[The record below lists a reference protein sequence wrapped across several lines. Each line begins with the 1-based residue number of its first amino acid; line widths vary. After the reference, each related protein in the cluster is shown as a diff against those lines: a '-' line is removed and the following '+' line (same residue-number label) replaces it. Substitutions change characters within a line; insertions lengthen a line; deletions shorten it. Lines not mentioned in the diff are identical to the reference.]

1 MKYGSNEQF
10 WKRNK
15 TKKEYGL
22 QINLGEQ
29 IKENIGNF
37 RRFSVLYR
45 NNHYINNIGNKEES
59 KNYNDSSS
67 SSSDE
72 DNSDYYNNFLKRL
85 NENEENEKS
94 KKILNTP
101 PKKSKHSIIS
111 KPKIHRSSIL
121 KNKKF
126 RTKLRKSLLKHSKE
140 NEINKIINNN
150 NIYNINNNNNNNQNN
165 EQTNFIKLT
174 PINEEKSIINNNIIK
189 NINKDNKLKIQNNE
203 NNVSIKSSIAS
214 NNSNDINQ
222 EINSYLLKNSYN
234 HRSLI
239 GRNEF
244 LNLDKR
250 HSINIRNS
258 YTPNS
263 NIVNIYPYKT
273 KNFSS
278 IKSKRSPFKVNES
291 FHSIK
296 NSKSQKIKN
305 NNKDMK
311 SNNSLEESSGINKTK
326 NLFNPKKIDIE
337 SLSKKNNNNNCTKEK
352 EKVIKD
358 DEMNIEKFQTP
369 SQGSFKINIKK
380 KRCLFC
386 CIPVN

>member
-1 MKYGSNEQF
+1 MK
-10 WKRNK
+10 
-15 TKKEYGL
+15 
-22 QINLGEQ
+22 
-29 IKENIGNF
+29 
-37 RRFSVLYR
+37 V
-45 NNHYINNIGNKEES
+45 
-59 KNYNDSSS
+59 
-67 SSSDE
+67 
-72 DNSDYYNNFLKRL
+72 
-85 NENEENEKS
+85 
-94 KKILNTP
+94 
-101 PKKSKHSIIS
+101 
-111 KPKIHRSSIL
+111 
-121 KNKKF
+121 
-126 RTKLRKSLLKHSKE
+126 
-140 NEINKIINNN
+140 
-150 NIYNINNNNNNNQNN
+150 
-165 EQTNFIKLT
+165 
-174 PINEEKSIINNNIIK
+174 
-189 NINKDNKLKIQNNE
+189 QNNE

-214 NNSNDINQ
+214 NNSKDINQ

-239 GRNEF
+239 ARNEF

-278 IKSKRSPFKVNES
+278 IKSKKSPFKVNES

-326 NLFNPKKIDIE
+326 NLFNPKKINIE
-337 SLSKKNNNNNCTKEK
+337 SLSKNNNNNNFTKEK